1 MLSRKRGAGNPRP
14 LNLLIPPYS
23 HARPCPSS
31 SWLLPA
37 FFQGPINARL
47 RVAVDSP
54 VLSAAISFLSGGL
67 LLLCI
72 MATGA
77 FRGTGADLRGM
88 QSAPLW
94 AYLGGAL
101 GVSFVLGSIVATPQV
116 GVVVVICA
124 AILGQMVGSYLADS
138 FGWFGVERVPY
149 NRCAW
154 PGSGS
159 WCLACCWCKGNSL
172 RSRVRSDL
180 QPSVRD
186 PSFGSNALA
195 SAGDT
200 CELQTNGR
208 RKDQGR

>member
-1 MLSRKRGAGNPRP
+1 MLSRKRGAGNLRP

-94 AYLGGAL
+94 AYLGA
-101 GVSFVLGSIVATPQV
+101 
-116 GVVVVICA
+116 
-124 AILGQMVGSYLADS
+124 
-138 FGWFGVERVPY
+138 
-149 NRCAW
+149 
-154 PGSGS
+154 
-159 WCLACCWCKGNSL
+159 
-172 RSRVRSDL
+172 RS
-180 QPSVRD
+180 
-186 PSFGSNALA
+186 
-195 SAGDT
+195 
-200 CELQTNGR
+200 E
-208 RKDQGR
+208 